1 MDSVGHGGNPPE
13 QIFDR
18 ASQVPEPEG
27 DRLKLLMERQK
38 KFLGEVLSGQR
49 EAGYGTRTEIL
60 KEQILSLIAEA
71 VELLED
77 TPWKKHKKDYGRELT
92 AAEREAAI
100 EEAID
105 IQHFV
110 FNLFILLGVDAEE
123 VYRLYIA
130 KNDIN
135 RERQERGY

>member
-1 MDSVGHGGNPPE
+1 MDSDLGHGGNPSE
-13 QIFDR
+13 QILDR
-18 ASQVPEPEG
+18 ASRVIIPTG
-27 DRLKLLMERQK
+27 DKLELLMERQEE
-38 KFLGEVLSGQR
+38 FLGTILKNNL
-49 EAGYGTRTEIL
+49 YGTRTEAL
-60 KEQILSLIAEA
+60 KEQILCLIAEA
-71 VELLED
+71 VELLDD

-92 AAEREAAI
+92 AAEREAAV

-110 FNLFILLGVDAEE
+110 FNLFLLLGVDADE

-135 RERQERGY
+135 RERQKRGY